1 MAASRV
7 PGGLLENAF
16 NKISFCGKADPVDV
30 LFTHVV
36 SGGGL

>member
-1 MAASRV
+1 MAALRV

-16 NKISFCGKADPVDV
+16 NKISFCRKADPLNV
-30 LFTHVV
+30 LFTHGV